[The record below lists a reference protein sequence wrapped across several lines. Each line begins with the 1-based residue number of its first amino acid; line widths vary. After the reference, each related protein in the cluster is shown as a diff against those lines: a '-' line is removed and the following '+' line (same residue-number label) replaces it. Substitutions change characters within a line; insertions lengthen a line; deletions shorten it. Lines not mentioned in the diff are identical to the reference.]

1 MTDKELAGGQSSSY
15 FLLSQNYINKG
26 ENYHLPTHN
35 DFFWG
40 KRNLMIVLG
49 TNLARIYNFSPGSI
63 TAIAAIVLD
72 FKHSA
77 FTGVEILL

>member
-1 MTDKELAGGQSSSY
+1 
-15 FLLSQNYINKG
+15 
-26 ENYHLPTHN
+26 
-35 DFFWG
+35 
-40 KRNLMIVLG
+40 MIVLG
-49 TNLARIYNFSPGSI
+49 TNLARIYNFSAGSI